1 MKFNFPL
8 VSFDVAAPNF
18 LQVFVKSRNW
28 LVYVELA
35 EMLFSEFYK
44 VDFSSQLTTE
54 DTVS

>member
-8 VSFDVAAPNF
+8 SSFNVATPNF
-18 LQVFVKSRNW
+18 LQVFIKSGNW
-28 LVYVELA
+28 LVNVELA

-44 VDFSSQLTTE
+44 VVFSSQLTTE